1 MAQINVTLDQDEI
14 LRLLADSSGDA
25 FRQVLAAALNAVMRA
40 ESDEQLGAG
49 RYERSESRTDSR
61 NGTRARRLTTRV
73 GTIELEVP
81 RHRNAPF
88 ETMVFESYR
97 RSEAALVTT
106 MAEMVVGGVS
116 TAKVGRVMREIC
128 GREFSKQSVSAACA
142 TLDSAVEGFRT
153 RPLEPGAYPLAML
166 DATYLKVR
174 GGHRVRARAML
185 VAIGLDR
192 SGRKEVL
199 GLALADAETRSS
211 WSAFMRSLRD
221 RGLRGMAVVTSDAH
235 EGLVAALHDVWPD
248 AAWQRC
254 QAHFSRNVSDAAPKR
269 LRAGLRSEM
278 TEMFNCRTLAEAEA
292 RRDRILADYAE
303 EAPQA
308 CERLDAG
315 FDDAMTAMRLPEQMR
330 RCARTSNYLERLNK
344 EIKRRSNVVGVFPS
358 DGSAVRLVGA
368 LLMEENDRWAAMSK
382 AYYSTGVAELEGR
395 MAELAGIAREQA
407 RLMSAAG

>member
-330 RCARTSNYLERLNK
+330 GCARTSNYLERLNK

-368 LLMEENDRWAAMSK
+368 LLMEENDRWAAMSR

>member
-81 RHRNAPF
+81 RHRSAPF

-116 TAKVGRVMREIC
+116 TAKVGKVMREIC

-142 TLDSAVEGFRT
+142 TLDSAVEDFRT
-153 RPLEPGAYPLAML
+153 RPLEPGAYPFAML

-174 GGHRVRARAML
+174 GGHRVRARALL

-199 GLALADAETRSS
+199 GLDLADAETREG

-278 TEMFNCRTLAEAEA
+278 TEMFNCRTLAEAAA

-308 CERLDAG
+308 CERLGAG
-315 FDDAMTAMRLPEQMR
+315 FDDAMTVMRLPEQMR
-330 RCARTSNYLERLNK
+330 RCTRTSNYLERLNK
-344 EIKRRSNVVGVFPS
+344 EIKRRSNVVGVFPNA
-358 DGSAVRLVGA
+358 GSVVRLVGA

-395 MAELAGIAREQA
+395 LAELAGIAREQA
-407 RLMSAAG
+407 RLMSAG

>member
-25 FRQVLAAALNAVMRA
+25 FRRVLAAALNAVMRA

-61 NGTRARRLTTRV
+61 NGTRERRLTTRV
-73 GTIELEVP
+73 GTIVLEVP
-81 RHRNAPF
+81 RHRSAPF
-88 ETMVFESYR
+88 ETMVFESYG

-116 TAKVGRVMREIC
+116 TAKVGKVMREIC
-128 GREFSKQSVSAACA
+128 GREFPRQSVSAACA
-142 TLDSAVEGFRT
+142 TPGSAVEDFRG
-153 RPLEPGAYPLAML
+153 RPLEPGAYPFAMPG
-166 DATYLKVR
+166 ATYLKVR
-174 GGHRVRARAML
+174 GGHRARARALL

-199 GLALADAETRSS
+199 GLALADAETREG

-278 TEMFNCRTLAEAEA
+278 TEMLDCRTLAEAAA

-308 CERLDAG
+308 CERLGAG
-315 FDDAMTAMRLPEQMR
+315 FDDAMTVMRLPGQMR
-330 RCARTSNYLERLNK
+330 RCTRTSNCLERLNK
-344 EIKRRSNVVGVFPS
+344 EIKRRSNVVGVFPN
-358 DGSAVRLVGA
+358 DGSVVRLVGA
-368 LLMEENDRWAAMSK
+368 PLMEENDRWAAMSK

-407 RLMSAAG
+407 RLMSVG

>member
-81 RHRNAPF
+81 RHRSAPF

-116 TAKVGRVMREIC
+116 TAKVGKVMREIC

-142 TLDSAVEGFRT
+142 TLDSAVEDFRT
-153 RPLEPGAYPLAML
+153 RPLEPGAYPFAML

-174 GGHRVRARAML
+174 GGHRVRARALL

-199 GLALADAETRSS
+199 GLDLADAETREG

-278 TEMFNCRTLAEAEA
+278 TEMFNCRTLAEAAA

-308 CERLDAG
+308 CERLGAG
-315 FDDAMTAMRLPEQMR
+315 FDDAMTVMRLPEQMR
-330 RCARTSNYLERLNK
+330 RCARTSNCLERLNK
-344 EIKRRSNVVGVFPS
+344 EIKRRSNVVGVFPNA
-358 DGSAVRLVGA
+358 GSVVRLVGA

-395 MAELAGIAREQA
+395 LAELAGIAREQA
-407 RLMSAAG
+407 RLMSAG

>member
-97 RSEAALVTT
+97 RSEAALVAT

-153 RPLEPGAYPLAML
+153 RPLEPGAYPLAMPG
-166 DATYLKVR
+166 ATCLKVR

-199 GLALADAETRSS
+199 GLGLADAETRSS

>member
-81 RHRNAPF
+81 RHRSAPF

-116 TAKVGRVMREIC
+116 TAKVGKVMREIC
-128 GREFSKQSVSAACA
+128 GREFSEQSVSAACA
-142 TLDSAVEGFRT
+142 TLDSAVEGFRE

-174 GGHRVRARAML
+174 GGHRVRARALL

-199 GLALADAETRSS
+199 GLALADAETREG

-278 TEMFNCRTLAEAEA
+278 TEMLDCRTLAEAAA

-308 CERLDAG
+308 CERLGAG

-344 EIKRRSNVVGVFPS
+344 EIKRRSNVVGVFPNA
-358 DGSAVRLVGA
+358 GSVVRLVGA

-395 MAELAGIAREQA
+395 LAELAGIAREQA
-407 RLMSAAG
+407 RLMSAG

>member
-25 FRQVLAAALNAVMRA
+25 FRRVLAAALNAVMRA

-49 RYERSESRTDSR
+49 RYERGESRTDSR

-73 GTIELEVP
+73 GTIVLEVP

-116 TAKVGRVMREIC
+116 TAKVGKVMREIC

-142 TLDSAVEGFRT
+142 TLDSAVEDFRG
-153 RPLEPGAYPLAML
+153 RPLEPGAYPFAMPG
-166 DATYLKVR
+166 ATYLKVR
-174 GGHRVRARAML
+174 GGHRVGARALL

-199 GLALADAETRSS
+199 GLALADAETREG

-278 TEMFNCRTLAEAEA
+278 TEMLDCRTLAEAAA
-292 RRDRILADYAE
+292 RRDRVLADYAE

-308 CERLDAG
+308 CERLGAG
-315 FDDAMTAMRLPEQMR
+315 FDDAMTVMRLPEQMR
-330 RCARTSNYLERLNK
+330 RCTRTSNYLERLNK
-344 EIKRRSNVVGVFPS
+344 EIKRRSNVVGVFPN
-358 DGSAVRLVGA
+358 DGSVIRLVGA

-395 MAELAGIAREQA
+395 LGELAGIAREQA
-407 RLMSAAG
+407 RLMSVG

>member
-97 RSEAALVTT
+97 RSEAALVAT

-153 RPLEPGAYPLAML
+153 RPLEPGAYPFAML

-199 GLALADAETRSS
+199 GLGLADAETRSS

-254 QAHFSRNVSDAAPKR
+254 QAHFFRNVS
-269 LRAGLRSEM
+269 
-278 TEMFNCRTLAEAEA
+278 
-292 RRDRILADYAE
+292 
-303 EAPQA
+303 
-308 CERLDAG
+308 DAG

-330 RCARTSNYLERLNK
+330 RCARTSNCLERLNK

-407 RLMSAAG
+407 RLMSVG